1 MNNSLELGKK
11 IIKEKI
17 PLIPKNPGI
26 YRMISVSGEILYIG
40 KAKNIPN
47 RLKSY
52 VSETNL
58 PIRTERMLSLTH
70 NLEVTTT
77 NNESEA
83 LLLEANLI
91 KKHKPRF
98 NILLRDDKSFPYI
111 YIGHKDKWPQLT
123 KLRGKKSRNGYYFG
137 PFASIGSANWTIK
150 ILQKISNAK
159 VIGDK
164 LGSTELKF
172 IPGEI
177 KNLELI
183 EDVKTAGSISLIL
196 QVLIPVVSISQKKLS
211 LVIKGG
217 TDVMWSPT
225 MNYTK
230 YVLKEAYSRMGIKFE
245 IQITKRGYY
254 PKGEGEIKL
263 EVFPSEI
270 KSKKVSKRKKQ
281 KLQLKCSFSKI
292 PIQIIEKKIDAIK
305 EEIQKHN
312 FEIEIEIEEEEAT
325 DSGSSVLIYSV
336 DENSIIGIDGLFN
349 KKTQNFDL
357 NVKEIFD
364 NSFGM
369 DKNMADML
377 VVPASLGSDKTKFE
391 VQEITKHLETNLFV
405 TSKITGCK
413 YGIGKISD
421 GYQVIIEGISN
432 SSIK

>member
-1 MNNSLELGKK
+1 MNFLKINGAHGEGGGQIVRSAITLSCITNQPIHLEN
-11 IIKEKI
+11 IR
-17 PLIPKNPGI
+17 KN
-26 YRMISVSGEILYIG
+26 R
-40 KAKNIPN
+40 KNEG
-47 RLKSY
+47 LK
-52 VSETNL
+52 
-58 PIRTERMLSLTH
+58 PQHLT
-70 NLEVTTT
+70 
-77 NNESEA
+77 A
-83 LLLEANLI
+83 
-91 KKHKPRF
+91 
-98 NILLRDDKSFPYI
+98 
-111 YIGHKDKWPQLT
+111 
-123 KLRGKKSRNGYYFG
+123 
-137 PFASIGSANWTIK
+137 IK

-183 EDVKTAGSISLIL
+183 EDVKTAGSIS
-196 QVLIPVVSISQKKLS
+196 
-211 LVIKGG
+211 
-217 TDVMWSPT
+217 
-225 MNYTK
+225 
-230 YVLKEAYSRMGIKFE
+230 
-245 IQITKRGYY
+245 

-270 KSKKVSKRKKQ
+270 KSIKVSKRKKQ

-305 EEIQKHN
+305 EEIEKHN

-432 SSIK
+432 TSIK